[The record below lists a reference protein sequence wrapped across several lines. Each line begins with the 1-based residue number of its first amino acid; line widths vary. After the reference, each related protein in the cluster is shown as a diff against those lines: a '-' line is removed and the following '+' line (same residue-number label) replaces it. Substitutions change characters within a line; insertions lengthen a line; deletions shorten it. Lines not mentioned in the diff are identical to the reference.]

1 MKLRD
6 IYARDGH
13 TFSFEFFPPKTDA
26 GMANLFSELETL
38 KTLDP
43 AFCSVTYGAGGSTQ
57 STTFGIVD
65 RLKNEAGVEAMCHLT
80 IVNQPQSQV
89 RDVLRQLRDAGIEN
103 IIALAGD
110 PPEGV
115 GAPWAAHPDGF
126 RHSRELVDQALAF
139 EENWFSVAVAG
150 FPEVHPR
157 AVNRDTDLS
166 YLKAKVDAGACVVLT
181 QLFFDNDDY
190 YRYVDDLHALGV
202 EVPIVP
208 GLMPVVSAPQIRRFT
223 SLCRSRI
230 PPRLDA
236 LLEKVEDDNEAATQ
250 MGIEYTSEQVEALIA
265 FGAPGVHFYSM
276 NRSRSVKAIFEN
288 CGLADLQPAAR

>member
-13 TFSFEFFPPKTDA
+13 TFSFEFFPPKTDV
-26 GMANLFSELETL
+26 GMANLFSELEAL
-38 KTLDP
+38 KRLNP

-57 STTFGIVD
+57 STTFGIVN
-65 RLKNEAGVEAMCHLT
+65 RLKNELGVEAMCHLT
-80 IVNQPQSQV
+80 IVNQPKSQV
-89 RDVLRQLRDAGIEN
+89 RGVLQQLRDAGIEN
-103 IIALAGD
+103 IIALSGD

-115 GAPWAAHPDGF
+115 GAPWTAHADGF

-139 EENWFSVAVAG
+139 EEDWFSVAVAG

-157 AVNRDTDLS
+157 AVNRDTDLR

-190 YRYVDDLHALGV
+190 YQYVDDLHALGV
-202 EVPIVP
+202 DVPIVP
-208 GLMPVVSAPQIRRFT
+208 GLMPVVSAPQIRRFA

-236 LLEKVEDDNEAATQ
+236 LLQTVEDDNEAATQ
-250 MGIEYTSEQVEALIA
+250 IGIEYASEQVEALIA

-288 CGLADLQPAAR
+288 CGLAELQPAVT